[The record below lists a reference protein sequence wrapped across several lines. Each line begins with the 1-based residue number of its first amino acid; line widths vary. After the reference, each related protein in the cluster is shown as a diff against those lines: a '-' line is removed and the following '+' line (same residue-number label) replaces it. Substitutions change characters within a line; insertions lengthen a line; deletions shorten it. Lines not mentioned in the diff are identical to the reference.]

1 MKRKKLYNI
10 GDKAVYPGHGVGEIV
25 SIEIK
30 KIGGQEL
37 SFYILKIL
45 DSDLKIM
52 VPTNNVKSTG
62 MRDLINEEKIP
73 EVYGILKN
81 QDVKIDN
88 VAWNKRFKDYNEKLK
103 SGSIFE
109 VAEVLRDLYVL
120 KKTKELSFGEK
131 RMYEMAINLISQEI
145 SIVKSTEKDEVIEE
159 IESILEEGK

>member
-1 MKRKKLYNI
+1 MKEKYNI

-45 DSDLKIM
+45 ATDLKIM
-52 VPTNNVKSTG
+52 IPTNNVKSTG
-62 MRDLINEEKIP
+62 VRELIKENEIP
-73 EVYGILKN
+73 EVYGILKQ

-88 VAWNKRFKDYNEKLK
+88 IAWNKRFKDYNEKLK

-145 SIVKSTEKDEVIEE
+145 SIVKSLAQEDIIEE
-159 IESILEEGK
+159 IESILKEG